1 MTICDAI
8 RMVVESRQRY
18 RSLKTQVQTLKQEF
32 TARHVDLFKEEAL
45 GKEAVTEAETA
56 LRALAVD
63 IFRRTAQKTVHPGV
77 KIREVTQ
84 LAYDPKCALE
94 WAMEHRMALALDAKA
109 FEKIAK
115 AASLPFVQ
123 ITVEPQVTLAT
134 RFENEQ
140 AETPAPQ
147 ENGHGKA

>member
-8 RMVVESRQRY
+8 RLVVEARQCHRT
-18 RSLKTQVQTLKQEF
+18 LKTQVQTLKQEF
-32 TARHVDLFKEEAL
+32 TARHVDMFKEEAL
-45 GKEAVTEAETA
+45 GKEAVMEAEAA
-56 LRALAVD
+56 LRELAFE
-63 IFRRTAQKTVHPGV
+63 IYQRTGQKTVHPGV

-94 WAMEHRMALALDAKA
+94 WAMEHRMALTLDAKA

-123 ITVEPQVTLAT
+123 ITIEPQATLAT

-140 AETPAPQ
+140 AETPVPQ
-147 ENGHGKA
+147 EAEHA

>member
-8 RMVVESRQRY
+8 RMVVESRQRH

-32 TARHVDLFKEEAL
+32 AVCHAALFKEEAL
-45 GKEAVTEAETA
+45 GKEAVMEAETA

-63 IFRRTAQKTVHPGV
+63 IFRCTAQKTVHPGV

-84 LAYDPKCALE
+84 LAYDPKRALD
-94 WAMEHRMALALDAKA
+94 WAMEHRMALTLDAKA

-123 ITVEPQVTLAT
+123 VTVEPQATLAT
-134 RFENEQ
+134 RFEDEQ
-140 AETPAPQ
+140 VETPMSQ
-147 ENGHGKA
+147 EA

>member
-8 RMVVESRQRY
+8 HLVVEARQCHRT
-18 RSLKTQVQTLKQEF
+18 LKTQVQALKQEF
-32 TARHVDLFKEEAL
+32 AARHVDLFKEETVS
-45 GKEAVTEAETA
+45 KEAVIEAETA
-56 LRALAVD
+56 LRALALV
-63 IFRRTAQKTVHPGV
+63 IYQRTGQKTVYPGV
-77 KIREVTQ
+77 KIREVPQ

-94 WAMEHRMALALDAKA
+94 WAIEHCIALALDAKA

-115 AASLPFVQ
+115 AASLAFVQ
-123 ITVEPQVTLAT
+123 ITVEPQATLAT

-140 AETPAPQ
+140 AETPVPQ

>member
-8 RMVVESRQRY
+8 CLVVEARQCHRT
-18 RSLKTQVQTLKQEF
+18 LKTQVQTLKEKF
-32 TARHVDLFKEEAL
+32 AVCHAELFKEEVL
-45 GKEAVTEAETA
+45 GKEAVMEAETA

-77 KIREVTQ
+77 KIREVPQ
-84 LAYDPKCALE
+84 LTYDPHHALE

-123 ITVEPQVTLAT
+123 MTVEPQATLT
-134 RFENEQ
+134 THFEDEQ
-140 AETPAPQ
+140 AETPMAQ
-147 ENGHGKA
+147 EA

>member
-8 RMVVESRQRY
+8 RMVVEARQCHRT
-18 RSLKTQVQTLKQEF
+18 LKTQVQTLKQEF
-32 TARHVDLFKEEAL
+32 DVCHAELFKEEIVS
-45 GKEAVTEAETA
+45 KEAVIEAETA

-63 IFRRTAQKTVHPGV
+63 IFRCTAQKTVHPGV

-84 LAYDPKCALE
+84 LAYDPHHALA
-94 WAMEHRMALALDAKA
+94 WAMEHRMALTLDAKA

-123 ITVEPQVTLAT
+123 ITVEPQATLTT
-134 RFENEQ
+134 RFEDEQ
-140 AETPAPQ
+140 AETPMAQ
-147 ENGHGKA
+147 EA